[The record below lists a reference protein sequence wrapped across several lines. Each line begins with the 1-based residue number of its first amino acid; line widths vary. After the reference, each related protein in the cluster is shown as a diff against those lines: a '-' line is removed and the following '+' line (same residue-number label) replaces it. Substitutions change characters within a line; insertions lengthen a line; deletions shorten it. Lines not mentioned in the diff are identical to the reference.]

1 MKSLIKTVIFTCL
14 SLYLISRVFP
24 DVHFASTG
32 VLISTGIVLTL
43 LTVIVR
49 PFLKILMLPINII
62 TFGLFAWVINIIV
75 MYLAILIVP
84 GFSIGKVM
92 IPSIPLGPFIFPAYT
107 FSKFWSL
114 FVVSLLVSLGN
125 GILGWIL

>member
-24 DVHFASTG
+24 DVRFAGLG
-32 VLISTGIVLTL
+32 VLITTGVVLTL

-62 TFGLFAWVINIIV
+62 TFGLFAWMINIIV
-75 MYLAILIVP
+75 MYLAILLVP
-84 GFSIGKVM
+84 GFSIGNVT
-92 IPSIPLGPFIFPAYT
+92 IPSLTLGSLIFPAYT

>member
-24 DVHFASTG
+24 DVQFAGLG
-32 VLISTGIVLTL
+32 VLITTGIVLTL
-43 LTVIVR
+43 LTIIVR

-62 TFGLFAWVINIIV
+62 TFGLFAWVINIVV
-75 MYLAILIVP
+75 MYFAILIVP
-84 GFSIGKVM
+84 GFSIGKM
-92 IPSIPLGPFIFPAYT
+92 TIPSIALGPLIFPAYT